1 MNPLSRC
8 FLYGILDLGYVDPDQ
23 VATVTAQLLLGG
35 IDILQLRAKGHPKTE
50 IVKYAEAM
58 LPLTRAVG
66 VPLILNDYPDLLK
79 LVDVEGCHVGQDD
92 FQVSEARDLAG
103 RPCLVGKSTHTVE
116 QAENAE
122 REGADYLG
130 FGPLFPTGTK
140 PTAKAIGLGEL
151 RRLHEKV
158 SLPIY
163 CIGGVKFGNL
173 REIIRAGA
181 QRVCIVSDLLLALD
195 IANRTAQIKSA
206 LSVNTEAQPSAGAV

>member
-8 FLYGILDLGYVDPDQ
+8 FLYGILDLGYVAPEQ

-35 IDILQLRAKGHPKTE
+35 IDILQLRAKGHPKAE

-58 LPLTRAVG
+58 LPLTKAVG

-130 FGPLFPTGTK
+130 FGPLFATGTK
-140 PTAKAIGLGEL
+140 PTARAIGLGEL
-151 RRLHEKV
+151 RRLHETV

-181 QRVCIVSDLLLALD
+181 QRVCIVSDLLLASD

-206 LSVNTEAQPSAGAV
+206 LSVDTEAQRSAGAV

>member
-1 MNPLSRC
+1 VNQLSRC
-8 FLYGILDLGYVDPDQ
+8 FLYGILDLGYVAPDQ

-58 LPLTRAVG
+58 LPLTKAVG

-92 FQVSEARDLAG
+92 FEVSETRELAG

-140 PTAKAIGLGEL
+140 PTAMAIGLGEL
-151 RRLHEKV
+151 RRLHERV

-206 LSVNTEAQPSAGAV
+206 LSVDTEAQRSAGAV

>member
-1 MNPLSRC
+1 
-8 FLYGILDLGYVDPDQ
+8 VAPDQ
-23 VATVTAQLLLGG
+23 VAAVTAQLLLGG

-58 LPLTRAVG
+58 LPLTKAVG

-92 FQVSEARDLAG
+92 FVVREARELAG

-140 PTAKAIGLGEL
+140 PTAMAIGLGEL

-181 QRVCIVSDLLLALD
+181 QRVCIVSDLLLASD

-206 LSVNTEAQPSAGAV
+206 LSVDTEAQRSAGAV